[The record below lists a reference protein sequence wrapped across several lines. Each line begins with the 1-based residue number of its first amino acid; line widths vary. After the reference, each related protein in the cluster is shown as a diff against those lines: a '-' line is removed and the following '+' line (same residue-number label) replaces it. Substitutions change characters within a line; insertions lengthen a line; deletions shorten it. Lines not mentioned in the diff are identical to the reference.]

1 MNFDS
6 VAHIQEY
13 GKQIERELQ
22 TGISRIAFHFD
33 QGIYR
38 GTYLGPSMR
47 RADAGQNLSRVTWDD
62 GTKYLVKLTPEN
74 RFQGEDSGEMKPGEW
89 MITPPMNRAAAAAA
103 LAMCNAAHVDE
114 IVFARDH
121 YQVEGCLVPVMAAK
135 AESCEFGPFTYDQ
148 VIRGNDW
155 PEWQAAGEK
164 EIDNLI
170 AHDTFDLVDISEP
183 INQGAYIYDSRNV
196 YTRKRDMSYKARL
209 VVRGDQQVWD
219 DWESAKVDDE
229 EPETFSME
237 DISKIEDPTELSQN
251 SGKTDKDTH
260 EMSNEGTFGMLSH
273 KITNVYRQLHSP
285 VMTQALMLVLL
296 AVGVTN
302 GEFFAIADVKGA
314 FLYAPLLASE
324 VIYCFPPKGYHD
336 HEKFGGGGKVLK
348 LKRALYGIAQAPRRW
363 FEHLVKIFIKHGL
376 KPTVVDPCLFV
387 LRGEK
392 DFIIKCGTH
401 VDDFLFSTNN
411 WERFITWVDGVNKDI
426 SFSRFDSLNKGV
438 DYMSLWLTYD
448 RVKNYL
454 QISQNDYIKKALKM
468 FGLEHL
474 KGSSTPFATG
484 VKFTRADMPQ
494 VIDIK
499 TKELFQR
506 MIGVARWI
514 TRMTCPE
521 ATFAVSYLA
530 CFLQSPSTKML
541 KSAVQIFRYFK
552 WTLENEIEGR
562 FYEAKQNHTPPG
574 FNCRVGKNQVY
585 GYIDSSYMSEEQTL
599 CRFGVNYYING
610 MSVFE
615 MSRRLPDHY
624 LSSTE
629 AEYYACSM
637 GTCEGKF
644 LVMTLTALGETQSGP
659 LLIGQDNKS
668 CIQIAE
674 NPGRHHGRTKHIEL
688 RIRWIEDE
696 IKKEKLALVYVPTN
710 LMVEDVL
717 TKPLSYEAFARHSSY
732 MKGATFPEMERKVK
746 RARFE

>member
-1 MNFDS
+1 M
-6 VAHIQEY
+6 
-13 GKQIERELQ
+13 
-22 TGISRIAFHFD
+22 
-33 QGIYR
+33 
-38 GTYLGPSMR
+38 
-47 RADAGQNLSRVTWDD
+47 
-62 GTKYLVKLTPEN
+62 
-74 RFQGEDSGEMKPGEW
+74 
-89 MITPPMNRAAAAAA
+89 
-103 LAMCNAAHVDE
+103 
-114 IVFARDH
+114 
-121 YQVEGCLVPVMAAK
+121 PVMAAK
-135 AESCEFGPFTYDQ
+135 PASSEFGPFTYDQ
-148 VIRGNDW
+148 VVRREDW
-155 PEWQAAGEK
+155 PKWQAAGEK
-164 EIDNLI
+164 EFDNLI
-170 AHDTFDLVDISEP
+170 SHDTFDLVSESEA
-183 INQGAYIYDSRNV
+183 INNGAYIYNTRIV
-196 YTRKRDMSYKARL
+196 YTRKRDGTYKARL

-219 DWESAKVDDE
+219 DWESATIDDDE
-229 EPETFSME
+229 PDTFSIDE
-237 DISKIEDPTELSQN
+237 VSKIEEPTSLHSD
-251 SGKTDKDTH
+251 KTDGTEVDGAEVKSDTQFYD
-260 EMSNEGTFGMLSH
+260 MFGDGVFGMMSH
-273 KITNVYRQLHSP
+273 KIANVYRQLHSP

-296 AVGVTN
+296 AVGEAN
-302 GEFFAIADVKGA
+302 GEYFAIADVKGA
-314 FLYAPLLASE
+314 FLYAMLLPSE
-324 VIYCFPPKGYHD
+324 VIYCYPPKGYYD
-336 HEKFGGGGKVLK
+336 HAKFGGGGKVMK

-363 FEHLVKIFIKHGL
+363 FEHLVTLFIKHGL

-387 LRGEK
+387 LRESN

-411 WERFITWVDGVNKDI
+411 WEQFNAWMNRINKDI
-426 SFSRFDSLNKGV
+426 SFSRFDSIVKGA

-454 QISQNDYIKKALKM
+454 QISQSAYIKKALKM

-484 VKFTRADMPQ
+484 VKFTRADMPE
-494 VIDIK
+494 VVDTK

-514 TRMTCPE
+514 ARMTCPE

-541 KSAVQIFRYFK
+541 KAAVQISRYFK
-552 WTLENEIEGR
+552 WTIDNEVEGR
-562 FYEAKQNHTPPG
+562 FYTAKHNHTPPG
-574 FNCRVGKNQVY
+574 FNCRVEKNQVY

-610 MSVFE
+610 MSVYE

-629 AEYYACSM
+629 AEYYACSI

-644 LVMTLTALGETQSGP
+644 LVMTLTAMGETQSGP
-659 LLIGQDNKS
+659 LLVGQDNKS

-696 IKKEKLALVYVPTN
+696 IKKEKLALIYVPTG
-710 LMVEDVL
+710 LMVADVL

-732 MKGATFPEMERKVK
+732 MKGAIFPEMEKKAK